1 MKFAEELLGHARSS
15 SELAVMLNHDPD
27 TFCPY
32 RDGQHMTLKRLE
44 LAIECKQKRVR
55 IGYDFTSDWIYV
67 FSLRQS
73 FQYT

>member
-55 IGYDFTSDWIYV
+55 EGCDFTSICLFV
-67 FSLRQS
+67 CSL
-73 FQYT
+73 